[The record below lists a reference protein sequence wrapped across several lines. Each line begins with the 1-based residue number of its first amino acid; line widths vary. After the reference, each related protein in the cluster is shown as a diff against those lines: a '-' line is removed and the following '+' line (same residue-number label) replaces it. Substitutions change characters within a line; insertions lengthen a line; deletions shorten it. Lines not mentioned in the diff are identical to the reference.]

1 LSLADFFYFSKT
13 KLMKFIIKLL
23 LTAVIVIVLSQLL
36 PGITTDSY
44 GTAILVALALSLL
57 NFIVRPI
64 LVILTLPITVV
75 TLGLF
80 LLVINVLIIYIADA
94 MISGFDVTSFWWT
107 LAFSLLLAVGRS
119 IISKIVNRDDS

>member
-1 LSLADFFYFSKT
+1 
-13 KLMKFIIKLL
+13 MKFIIKLL

-44 GTAILVALALSLL
+44 GTAVLVALALSLL

-64 LVILTLPITVV
+64 LVILTLPITIV

-94 MISGFDVTSFWWT
+94 MISGFTVTSFWWT
-107 LAFSLLLAVGRS
+107 LVFSLILAIGRS
-119 IISKIVNRDDS
+119 WISKIVDPRDS